1 MSAKSGK
8 ERQKERDALIAAYR
22 EGLGLVAIVF
32 SSDDREFR
40 LAADHGVSVNAPE
53 RWWCRNGADAE
64 RVVSAANAGV
74 RRKSA
79 GGALDADSR
88 DAVLRAAKR
97 LNVSLRSDRDNAEEA
112 AVVIDR
118 IAVEFEQLRNIGGLR
133 PVNKSY
139 RDYRLEAA
147 ARGERIVPYAQWMRT
162 YQENLVRQAAVTLR
176 YL

>member
-1 MSAKSGK
+1 VSAKSGK

-32 SSDDREFR
+32 SNEDHEFR
-40 LAADHGVSVNAPE
+40 LAADRGVSENAPE

-64 RVVSAANAGV
+64 RVVSAANAGL

-79 GGALDADSR
+79 SGDLDADSR
-88 DAVLRAAKR
+88 EAVPRAAKR
-97 LNVSLRSDRDNAEEA
+97 LNVALRSDRDNAEEA

-118 IAVEFEQLRNIGGLR
+118 IAVEFEQLRNSGSLR

-162 YQENLVRQAAVTLR
+162 YRQNLVRQAAVTLR
-176 YL
+176 FL